1 MKKLVIIPAFNEEDN
16 ILNVVKDI
24 HFNAPNFD
32 ILVINDNSSD
42 NTLALCK
49 KNHIPILN
57 LPFNLGIGGAVQSG
71 YLYAYYNNYDIAVQL
86 DGDGQHDAKFLNA
99 LVDRL
104 LFDNADMV
112 IGSRFI
118 EYKGYQSSMMRRLG
132 IRWFSNLIMLLTGKR
147 ISDPTSGY
155 RLCNRGIIKL
165 FSEEYPKDYPEPET
179 LIKVI
184 NNKMIIVES
193 PVVMR
198 ERQGG
203 KSSISLIK
211 SVYYMSKVSLSIFIE
226 YLRR

>member
-1 MKKLVIIPAFNEEDN
+1 MKKLVIIPAFNEEAN

-49 KNHIPILN
+49 KNNIRILN

-71 YLYAYYNNYDIAVQL
+71 YLYAYYNDYDIAVQL

-99 LVDRL
+99 LVDKL
-104 LFDNADMV
+104 IADDADMV

-118 EYKGYQSSMMRRLG
+118 EYKGYQSSVMRRLG

-155 RLCNRGIIKL
+155 RLCNRCIIKL
-165 FSEEYPKDYPEPET
+165 FAEEYPKDYPEPET
-179 LIKVI
+179 VIKII

-198 ERQGG
+198 ERQSG